1 MPRKRAGSVAVAQ
14 GNIKRRVQRGPKVTS
29 SLATESSLSEFERTI
44 KRETACH
51 YKAAD
56 YKYKDISEVLGVT
69 VDVLK
74 KWFQEP
80 EMQARTAKIVEDM
93 VGSTVKFA
101 QLGAFEMVEIIA
113 DIARKADDDKTAL
126 QAACEYLDRIGM
138 TKVNKSESMSAQTI
152 REEREVSL
160 VDKGGLIDA
169 LADGAPPE
177 VLHRA
182 AALMDELF
190 GLVAEHTDRDVTH
203 SA

>member
-44 KRETACH
+44 KREMACH